1 VDSSVPRVVARAVDV
16 HKRYGPHEALRGV
29 SLEVR
34 RGEVVCLIGPPG
46 SGKSSLLRCLGGLDP
61 IDSGEIEV
69 SGPIALFDR
78 PAMEFGTIELLA
90 GEGITALV
98 VTEEL
103 SFMRAAADRLLMLDE
118 GLVIEEG
125 PPEHF
130 WLDPRDR
137 RTKAF
142 LAKGCTSPMDKS
154 RRGSTT
160 WGSSPESA
168 SNSTSG
174 APSEAAK
181 EKTHEQEGIV
191 ANARR
196 RPWPRPAR
204 PRSRDDHT
212 SGDHELCAK
221 GDERRVAALR
231 LVRRSGENHQRPRRT
246 SSASPTPRHTAST
259 TSDCSRET
267 EA

>member
-1 VDSSVPRVVARAVDV
+1 MRPDVGSGVPPIVARAVDV
-16 HKRYGPHEALRGV
+16 HKRYGPQEALRGV

-34 RGEVVCLIGPPG
+34 RGEMVCLIGPPG

-78 PAMEFGTIELLA
+78 PAMEFGAIELLA
-90 GEGITALV
+90 SEGITALV

-103 SFMRAAADRLLMLDE
+103 SFLSTAADRLMMLD
-118 GLVIEEG
+118 GGRLIEEG

-142 LAKGCTSPMDKS
+142 LSKIAKGCTSS
-154 RRGSTT
+154 ACERRRGS
-160 WGSSPESA
+160 

-174 APSEAAK
+174 APSAAAK
-181 EKTHEQEGIV
+181 E
-191 ANARR
+191 
-196 RPWPRPAR
+196 
-204 PRSRDDHT
+204 
-212 SGDHELCAK
+212 
-221 GDERRVAALR
+221 
-231 LVRRSGENHQRPRRT
+231 
-246 SSASPTPRHTAST
+246 
-259 TSDCSRET
+259 
-267 EA
+267 